1 MIDKL
6 EYFLALARER
16 NFGKAAESCGVRSWC
31 SWTTSRSMPASPMST
46 TRRRVGCAVPFYCES
61 YRLVTAPESPLGDRQ
76 QLTWAEVARVPLC
89 LPASDMQGRHIID
102 RLLNGAGGN
111 LGRRP
116 WNRTR

>member
-1 MIDKL
+1 LRCEILVLLDNFEIDAGVT
-6 EYFLALARER
+6 YVDDPPP
-16 NFGKAAESCGVRSWC
+16 CGMR
-31 SWTTSRSMPASPMST
+31 
-46 TRRRVGCAVPFYCES
+46 AVPFYCER